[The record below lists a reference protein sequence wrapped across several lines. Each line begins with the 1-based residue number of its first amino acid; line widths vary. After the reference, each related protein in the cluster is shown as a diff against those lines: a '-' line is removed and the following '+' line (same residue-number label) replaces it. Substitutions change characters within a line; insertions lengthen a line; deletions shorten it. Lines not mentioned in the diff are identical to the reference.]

1 MGDSSRSKGK
11 HSLMGGPAKRTELQE
26 RQLHDSEWD
35 IQAQLLVKI
44 GVPGGKKRKI
54 PLPNDNGK
62 PEDGPISGPHAKSHP
77 LRDIPKETRIVISE
91 DQELLQQIMP
101 SGEEDD
107 ESDSDDDDI
116 RVTIGNI
123 KTGAPS
129 YMGTPMNL
137 NLKTGRGYGAPVSAK
152 SQPKGIDL
160 EASGNINGLPV
171 IEVDLESFED
181 KPWRKPGADLSD
193 YFNYG
198 FNEETWKAYC
208 EKQRRLQLGLEPSAP
223 VCTENKIT
231 VQQGRTGNAE
241 KEPENN
247 IIKMDF
253 KTDVVALV
261 GGRIK
266 AGPPPNRKL
275 GGTIDVIGGQ
285 AGTIRRVEGRR
296 RDKHASEENPI
307 QVLGDHG
314 SKTQPAQPPQ
324 QQPFVPQAGP
334 PPALS
339 RPPPHFLHPPPPPV
353 ASVPPPLHPPG
364 LFPPPLAPPPALL
377 IPTLDGQPASYSNRQ
392 PPPFGYNSTDSG
404 FITYPPIST
413 SHTPWVT
420 TVDKASSAPDS
431 GHWEY
436 AGSRRER
443 DRERDRTPTT
453 SEYSNDDERYRYY
466 SRERSYDFE
475 RDYRRS
481 RDRSREREDR
491 HRERRHRDKEESS
504 KHKSSRRKQHESEE
518 GESHRR
524 HKHKKNKRNKEEKEA
539 SEDAEGSELDAKE

>member
-1 MGDSSRSKGK
+1 MS
-11 HSLMGGPAKRTELQE
+11 Q
-26 RQLHDSEWD
+26 
-35 IQAQLLVKI
+35 
-44 GVPGGKKRKI
+44 VP
-54 PLPNDNGK
+54 
-62 PEDGPISGPHAKSHP
+62 
-77 LRDIPKETRIVISE
+77 
-91 DQELLQQIMP
+91 P
-101 SGEEDD
+101 SGEDDEDD
-107 ESDSDDDDI
+107 SDSDSDDDDVK
-116 RVTIGNI
+116 VTIGNI

-129 YMGTPMNL
+129 YMSSGTPMNL
-137 NLKTGRGYGAPVSAK
+137 NLKTGRGYGTSSSAK
-152 SQPKGIDL
+152 LQPKGIDL
-160 EASGNINGLPV
+160 DATGNINGLPV
-171 IEVDLESFED
+171 IEVDLDSFED

-208 EKQRRLQLGLEPSAP
+208 EKQRRLQLGLDPSP
-223 VCTENKIT
+223 PISSENKIT

-247 IIKMDF
+247 IIKTEF
-253 KTDVVALV
+253 KTDFVTLV
-261 GGRIK
+261 GGRMK

-307 QVLGDHG
+307 QVNSFKLSSNICNNVG
-314 SKTQPAQPPQ
+314 K
-324 QQPFVPQAGP
+324 QQPFAPPAGP
-334 PPALS
+334 PPPPIAGP
-339 RPPPHFLHPPPPPV
+339 PPPHFLHPPPPV
-353 ASVPPPLHPPG
+353 TSVPPPLHPPG

-377 IPTLDGQPASYSNRQ
+377 IPTLDGQPAGYSNRQ
-392 PPPFGYNSTDSG
+392 PPPFGYSSADSG
-404 FITYPPIST
+404 FISYPPIST

-420 TVDKASSAPDS
+420 TVDKGTSSS
-431 GHWEY
+431 SSSHWESS
-436 AGSRRER
+436 GSRRGREGE
-443 DRERDRTPTT
+443 RERESDKDNIKSRARLTSSDRVCLPPP
-453 SEYSNDDERYRYY
+453 SLSPHSDDERYRYY

-491 HRERRHRDKEESS
+491 HRERRHREKEESS
-504 KHKSSRRKQHESEE
+504 KHKSSRRFLSNMCKQHESEE

-539 SEDAEGSELDAKE
+539 SDEGVAEGDEQDAKE